1 MLQSYQF
8 DQPFHLWL
16 NEQFRKNRSFGSK
29 DRRFYR
35 ELLYSWLKLAGWGN
49 EFSIQEQLALGW
61 IRQNP
66 EDIHVLESMPD
77 LFSFFNTGHSFSD
90 FCLDHHLPWSPY
102 ASFSDILDS
111 DIHLQQINQWFGKP
125 APVWIRA
132 AKGKTLQLTEYLKNA
147 GIGFVQYENAFKL
160 NQATSIAG
168 AMDAGLCYVQ
178 DLGSQL
184 SIRPADILSAAKV
197 LDACCGAG
205 GKSLLI
211 SESLSTGNK
220 LWITDI
226 REQIVKNALQR
237 FSTLG
242 YPMPEY
248 GVNDL
253 KAASSWLDFN
263 ESNIEKEYY
272 DLVVCDVPCS
282 GSGTWRRNPEE
293 LIMFRRGPKDLSG
306 IQRKIVQNAS
316 EFLKPGGRL
325 IYLTCSVFKAE
336 NTDNIQ
342 AICRNSNL
350 ELEEFGYCGTS
361 ELDADYIF
369 RACLRKKIA

>member
-1 MLQSYQF
+1 M
-8 DQPFHLWL
+8 
-16 NEQFRKNRSFGSK
+16 
-29 DRRFYR
+29 FYG
-35 ELLYSWLKLAGWGN
+35 WLKLAGWGN
-49 EFSIQEQLALGW
+49 EFSLQEQLALGW

-66 EDIHVLESMPD
+66 TDILVLEPTPD
-77 LFSFFNTGHSFSD
+77 LFSFFNTGRSFED
-90 FCLDHHLPWSPY
+90 FCLNHRLPWSPY
-102 ASFSDILDS
+102 AIFADKLDPL
-111 DIHLQQINQWFGKP
+111 ITLNEINQWFGKP

-132 AKGKTLQLTEYLKNA
+132 AAGRLQQLTDYLADTGTEYTQFGNS
-147 GIGFVQYENAFKL
+147 FKL
-160 NQATSIAG
+160 KQATSVSE

-184 SIRPADILSAAKV
+184 SIRQDDIPAAAKV

-205 GKSLLI
+205 GKALRLT
-211 SESLSTGNK
+211 ESVSTDSK

-226 REQIVKNALQR
+226 REQIVHNALKR

-242 YPMPEY
+242 YPTPHY

-253 KAASSWLDFN
+253 KNASQSLNFN
-263 ESNIEKEYY
+263 ESGIEKEFY

-293 LIMFRRGPKDLSG
+293 LTMFRREPKDLTG
-306 IQRKIVQNAS
+306 IQRSIVQNAS

-361 ELDADYIF
+361 EQDADYIF
-369 RACLRKKIA
+369 RACLRKNMA